1 MNSWNKL
8 AAVLLLLFTALISSC
23 TSYKQVPYLQEAEHF
38 KSQLNPE
45 MYDAKIMPKDLLTVI
60 VSCEDPVLAVP
71 FNFVA
76 ATRGTQN
83 VVTEVSMGSRGTLQS
98 YLVDNDGYIEMPVL
112 GRVKIG
118 GLNKREA
125 EEVIANRVKAYIKAP
140 MVTVRMANY
149 KISVLGEVKHP
160 STFTVPNEK
169 INIFEALALAG
180 DMTIYGM
187 RTNVKLIREQS
198 DGEKHIEILD
208 LTSSDI
214 INSPY
219 YYLQQNDILYVQ
231 PNKTKAKNSD
241 ISQSTTIWISV
252 TSILLSVANL
262 VIAITN

>member
-1 MNSWNKL
+1 
-8 AAVLLLLFTALISSC
+8 
-23 TSYKQVPYLQEAEHF
+23 LQEAEHF
-38 KSQLNPE
+38 KSQPNQK

-125 EEVIANRVKAYIKAP
+125 EAVIANRVKAYIKAP

-149 KISVLGEVKHP
+149 KISVLGEVMHP

-198 DGEKHIEILD
+198 NGEKHIEILD
-208 LTSSDI
+208 LTSSDV

>member
-1 MNSWNKL
+1 M
-8 AAVLLLLFTALISSC
+8 
-23 TSYKQVPYLQEAEHF
+23 
-38 KSQLNPE
+38 
-45 MYDAKIMPKDLLTVI
+45 
-60 VSCEDPVLAVP
+60 
-71 FNFVA
+71 
-76 ATRGTQN
+76 
-83 VVTEVSMGSRGTLQS
+83 
-98 YLVDNDGYIEMPVL
+98 
-112 GRVKIG
+112 
-118 GLNKREA
+118 
-125 EEVIANRVKAYIKAP
+125 
-140 MVTVRMANY
+140 
-149 KISVLGEVKHP
+149 HP

-198 DGEKHIEILD
+198 NGEKHIEILD
-208 LTSSDI
+208 LTSSDV

>member
-8 AAVLLLLFTALISSC
+8 TAVLLLLFVVLISSC

-38 KSQLNPE
+38 KSLSNQE
-45 MYDAKIMPKDLLTVI
+45 MYDAKIMPKDLLTII

-125 EEVIANRVKAYIKAP
+125 EDMIAGKVKEYIKDP

-149 KISVLGEVKHP
+149 KISVVGEVARP

-187 RTNVKLIREQS
+187 RTNVKLIRE
-198 DGEKHIEILD
+198 DNNGEKHIEVLD
-208 LTSSDI
+208 LTSSDV